1 MVNPPCP
8 YGRRCRNALYFSGT
22 NGYYPFETISTVG
35 SVRLRVRLQ
44 VTAEKQDFK
53 TLPKFAE
60 VFDSADLEKFAKT
73 GHLPERLQVLSP
85 LLTPEVR
92 ELLTKRFSVDPA
104 FADKFINDLMSIS
117 DPASTVSTATTI
129 VKERRGEET
138 KSLCELTQGVS
149 LAFIEQLTPE
159 AKFYQ
164 PFLTPAYAQSF
175 STPQLPLRLISELP
189 TSIKLWLELFAIRN
203 S

>member
-1 MVNPPCP
+1 M
-8 YGRRCRNALYFSGT
+8 
-22 NGYYPFETISTVG
+22 
-35 SVRLRVRLQ
+35 RLRVRLQ

-60 VFDSADLEKFAKT
+60 VYNGADLEKFAKT

-104 FADKFINDLMSIS
+104 FADKFINDLMNIS

-129 VKERRGEET
+129 VKERQGEET
-138 KSLCELTQGVS
+138 KFLRELTQSVS
-149 LAFIEQLTPE
+149 LAFIKQLTPE
-159 AKFYQ
+159 AQIYQ
-164 PFLTPAYAQSF
+164 PFLTPAYAESF